1 MEQKLG
7 RGLSALLGDGLM
19 PEALKK
25 SSSPRSLGIDLIES
39 NENQPR
45 KFFDE
50 DSIAELAESIAK
62 HGILQPIIVRKKDES
77 SEKYKIVAGERRWRA
92 AKLAGFS
99 EVPVQIVECDD
110 VEVVTL
116 ALIENIQREDLNPIE
131 EAEALK
137 ELMSSCGCRQEDLG
151 AMISKSRSYVANA
164 LRLLVL
170 SSRIQELIR
179 TGRISAG
186 HGKCLIGLPQA
197 DRLAEDAAQYGWS
210 VRYLEKI
217 VQSIKHEGM
226 PGADRPGNSRMDIN
240 FDSNEANVTQEAAE
254 ISIRVAEA
262 LGVEA
267 KIQSNRRGGYII
279 LSCKSYQQLE
289 ELIEKLLQIAD
300 LTGACVSS
308 DRGAA
313 Q

>member
-77 SEKYKIVAGERRWRA
+77 GENYKIVAGERRWRA

-99 EVPVQIVECDD
+99 EIPAQIVECDD
-110 VEVVTL
+110 AEVVTL

-151 AMISKSRSYVANA
+151 TMISKSRSYVANA
-164 LRLLVL
+164 LRLLAL

-186 HGKCLIGLPQA
+186 HGKCLIGLVQA

-217 VQSIKHEGM
+217 VQSIKRGEL

-254 ISIRVAEA
+254 ISVRVAEA
-262 LGVEA
+262 LGVET

-289 ELIEKLLQIAD
+289 ELIGKLLQIAD
-300 LTGACVSS
+300 LTGACVRSEV
-308 DRGAA
+308 
-313 Q
+313 